1 MRNRAG
7 FLAITAAALL
17 VTFVSGVTRADSP
30 SAPVTLEVVMVDG
43 NGSAVDPLAEAHPA
57 GPAGALACQL
67 LDAGHWSCVGD
78 TYGTYTLGDNFG
90 AIPDALFDAQCVTSP
105 DGMPLVPDA
114 MVLGVDGAPT
124 AAVCIVTY
132 SRASS
137 GWPGDLSLFGTETTQ
152 VASGGP
158 VPHSPGAADSLP
170 ATGSLEGLWVK
181 LGIIAL
187 LFGAGLSALTRR
199 PVR

>member
-7 FLAITAAALL
+7 FLTIMAAALL
-17 VTFVSGVTRADSP
+17 VTFASGVARADSP
-30 SAPVTLEVVMVDG
+30 SAPVTLEIVMVDG
-43 NGSAVDPLAEAHPA
+43 NGSAVDPLAEVHPA
-57 GPAGALACQL
+57 GPEGALACQL
-67 LDAGHWSCVGD
+67 LDPGHWLCTG
-78 TYGTYTLGDNFG
+78 GAAGIYTLGDTFG
-90 AIPDALFDAQCVTSP
+90 PVPDAVFEAQCTTSP
-105 DGMPLVPDA
+105 DGAAIAPDA

-124 AAVCIVTY
+124 AAVCTVTY

-137 GWPGDLSLFGTETTQ
+137 GWPGDVAVFGTDTTQ

-158 VPHSPGAADSLP
+158 VPAAPESSLP
-170 ATGSLEGLWVK
+170 ATGALEALWLE
-181 LGIIAL
+181 LGVIAL

>member
-7 FLAITAAALL
+7 FLTIMAAALL
-17 VTFVSGVTRADSP
+17 VTFVSGVARADSP
-30 SAPVTLEVVMVDG
+30 SAPVTLEIVMVDG
-43 NGSAVDPLAEAHPA
+43 NGSAVDPLAEVHPA
-57 GPAGALACQL
+57 GPEGALACQL
-67 LDAGHWSCVGD
+67 LDPGHWMCTGGTFGTYSLGD
-78 TYGTYTLGDNFG
+78 TFG
-90 AIPDALFDAQCVTSP
+90 PIPDAVFEAQCVTSP
-105 DGMPLVPDA
+105 DGTTLAPEA
-114 MVLGVDGAPT
+114 MALGVDGAP
-124 AAVCIVTY
+124 AAALCTVTY

-137 GWPGDLSLFGTETTQ
+137 GWPGDSAVFGTDTTQ

-158 VPHSPGAADSLP
+158 VPGTPDSSLP

>member
-7 FLAITAAALL
+7 FLIIMAAALL
-17 VTFVSGVTRADSP
+17 VTFVSSVAEADSP
-30 SAPVTLEVVMVDG
+30 SAPVTVEIVVVDG
-43 NGSAVDPLAEAHPA
+43 NGSAVDPLAEVHPA
-57 GPAGALACQL
+57 GPEGALACQL
-67 LDAGHWSCVGD
+67 LDAGHWLCSGSSAGTYQLGD
-78 TYGTYTLGDNFG
+78 TFG
-90 AIPDALFDAQCVTSP
+90 PIPDATFDAHCVTAP
-105 DGMPLVPDA
+105 EGATLDPAA
-114 MVLGVDGAPT
+114 MVLGVDGTAT
-124 AAVCIVTY
+124 AAVCTVTY

-137 GWPGDLSLFGTETTQ
+137 GWPGDVSVFGADTTVVESQ
-152 VASGGP
+152 GP
-158 VPHSPGAADSLP
+158 VPAGPRPATSLP